1 MGALAAL
8 AGAAGSKSL
17 AKKGRQDIAD
27 EVALLLGARQLEPAV
42 QLALPTPAVESESDA
57 DEEEDDDDDDDDD
70 DDEVDDGD
78 DQSLGE

>member
-8 AGAAGSKSL
+8 AGAAGSKGL

-57 DEEEDDDDDDDDD
+57 DADEEDDDEDD

>member
-8 AGAAGSKSL
+8 AGAAGSKGL

-27 EVALLLGARQLEPAV
+27 EVALLLGARQLEPV
-42 QLALPTPAVESESDA
+42 QLALPTPAVESELESDA
-57 DEEEDDDDDDDDD
+57 DEEDDDEDD